1 LQSSTSNLFK
11 NKISKEVHLRK
22 NACKAKIVLKETSFV
37 KKISTLEDGTI
48 KNSLDVEQTFIKKNS
63 SINNLNA
70 NHVSNGPKIQFQ
82 DITSA
87 EDAIIKMLTSNLN
100 KDTLIKNRISNANGR
115 MQSYS
120 RTLKVL
126 FTISITFLLLNSP
139 MAINKFW
146 YFFKYHDTSF
156 YEINIEP
163 STVQLSNQSIRVPLS
178 NYRPIQ
184 ISESGFVYFFEKNG
198 TFFNMT
204 FGSDE
209 LGLNESSSAFNM
221 TYAYSKEKQDKSNTN
236 PLEEICERISCY
248 LYYLNF
254 SLNFFLYSTTGSK
267 FRNAFISMFRKETKK
282 LDSQNKSFKH
292 QNTLNST
299 QVNIHR
305 NIV

>member
-11 NKISKEVHLRK
+11 NKISKEIHLRK
-22 NACKAKIVLKETSFV
+22 NASKPQIKLKETSFV
-37 KKISTLEDGTI
+37 KKVSTIEDGTI
-48 KNSLDVEQTFIKKNS
+48 KNSLDVEQTYIKKNS
-63 SINNLNA
+63 SNNINTSLI
-70 NHVSNGPKIQFQ
+70 SNGPKIQFQ
-82 DITSA
+82 DVTSA
-87 EDAIIKMLTSNLN
+87 EGVVIKKHFNR
-100 KDTLIKNRISNANGR
+100 KAVIKSRISHANGR
-115 MQSYS
+115 IKSYS

-126 FTISITFLLLNSP
+126 FTISITFLLLNCP
-139 MAINKFW
+139 IAINKFW

-163 STVQLSNQSIRVPLS
+163 PSTAQQSNQSIRVPDS

-184 ISESGFVYFFEKNG
+184 ISDSGLVYFFEKKG

-204 FGSDE
+204 FGADE
-209 LGLNESSSAFNM
+209 LGINESSSAFNM
-221 TYAYSKEKQDKSNTN
+221 TYVYSKEKQQDKSNTN

-282 LDSQNKSFKH
+282 LDSKNKSFNH